1 MAPMTHKLDPVLDAG
16 LRPEASFMKSQ
27 NGEKWGYIDSFKH
40 EQGQSKCVFE
50 TDEDGSFLQLTLMN
64 EDVGEDHVPE
74 LLEVINIMNGIQDQ
88 VRFFY
93 HLGNGSLFA
102 KREFI
107 VEGRKPKQIQEMVFE
122 RYDRMKDIF
131 DDVLWAFDWKV
142 KTGGDFEALFEALA
156 KHNNDR
162 KKRKDRNK
170 GKEGF
175 DPAYA

>member
-1 MAPMTHKLDPVLDAG
+1 MSHKLDPVLDAG
-16 LRPEASFMKSQ
+16 LRPEATFMKSR
-27 NGEKWGYIDSFKH
+27 NGEKWGYVDEFKH
-40 EQGQSKCVFE
+40 EFGPSCCIFE
-50 TDEDGSFLQLTLMN
+50 TDEEGSFLQLTLIHEEAIEEN
-64 EDVGEDHVPE
+64 INE
-74 LLEVINIMNGIQDQ
+74 LLEVMNLMNGAQEQ
-88 VRFFY
+88 MRFFFNTKT
-93 HLGNGSLFA
+93 GKVQA

-107 VEGRKPKQIQEMVFE
+107 VGGRKADDIKEMVFE

-142 KTGGDFEALFEALA
+142 NNDGDYEALFEALA

-162 KKRKDRNK
+162 KKRKNRNK

>member
-1 MAPMTHKLDPVLDAG
+1 MSHKLDPVLDAG

-40 EQGQSKCVFE
+40 EQGCSKCVFE

-64 EDVGEDHVPE
+64 EDVGEDHVSE

-156 KHNNDR
+156 KHNEDR

>member
-1 MAPMTHKLDPVLDAG
+1 
-16 LRPEASFMKSQ
+16 
-27 NGEKWGYIDSFKH
+27 
-40 EQGQSKCVFE
+40 
-50 TDEDGSFLQLTLMN
+50 MN
-64 EDVGEDHVPE
+64 EEIGEEHVTE

-93 HLGNGSLFA
+93 HLANGALFA

-107 VEGRKPKQIQEMVFE
+107 IEGRKPKQIQEMVFE

-131 DDVLWAFDWKV
+131 DDMLWAFDWKV
-142 KTGGDFEALFEALA
+142 NTGGDVEALFEALA
-156 KHNNDR
+156 KHNDDR
-162 KKRKDRNK
+162 NKRNDRNK

>member
-1 MAPMTHKLDPVLDAG
+1 MSHKLDPVLDAG

-27 NGEKWGYIDSFKH
+27 NGEKWGYIDTFKH
-40 EQGQSKCVFE
+40 EQGRSKCVFE

-64 EDVGEDHVPE
+64 EDVGEENVPE

-107 VEGRKPKQIQEMVFE
+107 VEGRKPKKIQEMVFE

-156 KHNNDR
+156 KHNEDR

>member
-1 MAPMTHKLDPVLDAG
+1 
-16 LRPEASFMKSQ
+16 MKSQ

-64 EDVGEDHVPE
+64 EDVGEENVPE

-107 VEGRKPKQIQEMVFE
+107 VEGRKPKKIQEMVFE

-142 KTGGDFEALFEALA
+142 KTAVISKPSLRPSPNTTKTARNA
-156 KHNNDR
+156 KTATRGR
-162 KKRKDRNK
+162 KGLTPLRLMPSRN
-170 GKEGF
+170 
-175 DPAYA
+175 

>member
-1 MAPMTHKLDPVLDAG
+1 MSHKLDPVLDAG

-27 NGEKWGYIDSFKH
+27 NGEKWGYIDTFKH
-40 EQGQSKCVFE
+40 EQGRSKCVFE

-107 VEGRKPKQIQEMVFE
+107 IEGRKAKDVQELVTE
-122 RYDRMKDIF
+122 RYERMKDIF
-131 DDVLWAFDWKV
+131 DDLLWAFDWKV
-142 KTGGDFEALFEALA
+142 KVDGEFDALFEGLA
-156 KHNNDR
+156 KRSNKRKQKRDR
-162 KKRKDRNK
+162 KKGDDD
-170 GKEGF
+170 F
-175 DPAYA
+175 DPAFA

>member
-1 MAPMTHKLDPVLDAG
+1 
-16 LRPEASFMKSQ
+16 
-27 NGEKWGYIDSFKH
+27 
-40 EQGQSKCVFE
+40 
-50 TDEDGSFLQLTLMN
+50 
-64 EDVGEDHVPE
+64 
-74 LLEVINIMNGIQDQ
+74 
-88 VRFFY
+88 
-93 HLGNGSLFA
+93 
-102 KREFI
+102 FI

-156 KHNNDR
+156 KHNKDR
-162 KKRKDRNK
+162 AQRRDRNK